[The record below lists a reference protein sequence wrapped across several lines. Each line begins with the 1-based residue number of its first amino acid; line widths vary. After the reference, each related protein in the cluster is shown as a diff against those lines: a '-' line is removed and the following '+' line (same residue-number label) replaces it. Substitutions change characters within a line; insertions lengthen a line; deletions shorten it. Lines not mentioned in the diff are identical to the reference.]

1 MRTLRLSLAGTVIL
15 ALLGAT
21 GGVAMA
27 QDGQEETFGATYVTG
42 TTTSLMDIASAIP
55 AFEEA
60 RVSLYG
66 EAQIREVEWSD
77 PRLPASMRLTQ
88 NLDYYD
94 IDRDELIGAIPLI
107 QNVLLEDQVG
117 AWTGTV
123 YGLLEETIDGR
134 IPQTVLM
141 ILDGEGA
148 YEGLSAML
156 RTTGEPPAQGE
167 AADWEGYIL
176 EGEMTP
182 IPEPPVRLE
191 PPAE

>member
-1 MRTLRLSLAGTVIL
+1 MCL
-15 ALLGAT
+15 ALVGLP
-21 GGVAMA
+21 AMA
-27 QDGQEETFGATYVTG
+27 QDDEEATFRATYVTG

-55 AFEEA
+55 AMEEA

-94 IDRDELIGAIPLI
+94 IDRDELIGAIPLL
-107 QNVLLEDQVG
+107 QSVLLEDHDG

-123 YGLLEETIDGR
+123 YGLLEERMDGR
-134 IPQTVLM
+134 VPQTVLL

-167 AADWEGYIL
+167 AADWEGYIF

-182 IPEPPVRLE
+182 IPEPPERLE
-191 PPAE
+191 PSAD